1 MLTEDRKRLIRER
14 LSRDGRV
21 LAGPLAAELGV
32 SEDSIRRDL
41 RDLAAQ
47 GLLLRVHGGALPL
60 SPTHRPLHE
69 RAVLARDE
77 KARLGR
83 AVAGLIRPGM
93 VVILDGGTTA
103 AAVVAALPPG
113 LPLTLVTHSPAIA
126 VAIAAGGLAARVVL
140 IGGTLFPLSMVAVG
154 AEAVTALARV
164 RADLA
169 VLGATG
175 LHAEAGITTGDIEE
189 AAVKRQIVA
198 SSAEVVLPMTRD
210 KIGRASAFA
219 VGPADLATTVA
230 TCGGRPDWLPPAVV
244 HLAV

>member
-1 MLTEDRKRLIRER
+1 MLTEDRKRLILQRVAET
-14 LSRDGRV
+14 GRV
-21 LAGPLAAELGV
+21 LSGAIAAETGV

-69 RAVLARDE
+69 RAGLARDE
-77 KARLGR
+77 KSRLGR
-83 AVAGLIRPGM
+83 AVAGAIRPGM
-93 VVILDGGTTA
+93 VVMIDGGTTA
-103 AAVVAALPPG
+103 AAVVTALSPAM
-113 LPLTLVTHSPAIA
+113 PLTIVTHSPAIA
-126 VAIAAGGLAARVVL
+126 MAAGGLAARVVL
-140 IGGTLFPLSMVAVG
+140 IGGTLFPLSMVTVG
-154 AEAVTALARV
+154 AETVTALSRI

-169 VLGATG
+169 ILGATG
-175 LHAEAGITTGDIEE
+175 LHPEAGITTGDVEE

-198 SSAEVVLPMTRD
+198 SAAEVILPLTRD
-210 KIGRASAFA
+210 KIGRASAFS

-230 TCGGRPDWLPPAVV
+230 TCAARPDWLPAGVA